1 MVVHAWS
8 PITLEAIIW
17 ISNSEVAWILNIETL
32 SQKKLNKQKKKESMK
47 TIHASCLNM
56 VFHSSD
62 IILCFVIQI
71 QKFDINCQ
79 THNTYFVCISRKTL
93 LLL

>member
-32 SQKKLNKQKKKESMK
+32 SQKKLNNNKKR
-47 TIHASCLNM
+47 
-56 VFHSSD
+56 
-62 IILCFVIQI
+62 
-71 QKFDINCQ
+71 INEN
-79 THNTYFVCISRKTL
+79 NTCKLFKHGL
-93 LLL
+93 P

>member
-32 SQKKLNKQKKKESMK
+32 SQKKLKKKNNQWKQYMQ
-47 TIHASCLNM
+47 
-56 VFHSSD
+56 V
-62 IILCFVIQI
+62 V
-71 QKFDINCQ
+71 
-79 THNTYFVCISRKTL
+79 
-93 LLL
+93 